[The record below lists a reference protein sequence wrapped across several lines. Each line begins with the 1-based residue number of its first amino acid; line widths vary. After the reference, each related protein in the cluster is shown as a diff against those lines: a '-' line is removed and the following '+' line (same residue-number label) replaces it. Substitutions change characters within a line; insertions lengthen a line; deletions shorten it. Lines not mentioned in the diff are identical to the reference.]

1 MGVTRR
7 SEPVKGGVS
16 TNDCHRCTCVPC
28 VCGVRPVRAAFSM
41 FQWRPA
47 AHETGGEMAASACT
61 PKLWVTAKPMGSMG
75 LDRRRERFE
84 TKQGSRLRGAPDKPL
99 THQRLARRG
108 SPPQW
113 APRLALGK
121 GLLSGSVS
129 TLEAE
134 SRSGQ
139 QRAGIVIGLGSIGIF
154 LDGRLHP
161 RGKPPR
167 QTSFCPEYRRQTENG
182 ENQHQRCAWFIT
194 KNLCTYLTHV

>member
-1 MGVTRR
+1 MTRR

-16 TNDCHRCTCVPC
+16 TNDCHQRTCVPC
-28 VCGVRPVRAAFSM
+28 VCGVRPVRPAFSM

-47 AHETGGEMAASACT
+47 AHKTGGEMAASACT

-161 RGKPPR
+161 RGNHHGRLRSVRNTEDR
-167 QTSFCPEYRRQTENG
+167 QKTERINTSAALG
-182 ENQHQRCAWFIT
+182 LLQRIYAHTLHMCR
-194 KNLCTYLTHV
+194 